1 MAGYKG
7 RIKITATDVYRNS
20 REDKL
25 PVSFD
30 DFHTP
35 ITEYEF
41 YIGNFEDII
50 GDLNDWNTVYFSG
63 DTDKQHPLYR
73 KYISN
78 NLVNSWEAKLYK
90 TI

>member
-7 RIKITATDVYRNS
+7 RIKITATDIYRHS
-20 REDKL
+20 RQDKL
-25 PVSFD
+25 PASLD

-50 GDLNDWNTVYFSG
+50 ENLEDWEALYLKQ
-63 DTDKQHPLYR
+63 DKEKKHPIYRKYNSNIPTLIIFLYR
-73 KYISN
+73 K
-78 NLVNSWEAKLYK
+78 
-90 TI
+90 

>member
-7 RIKITATDVYRNS
+7 RIKITSTDIYRNS
-20 REDKL
+20 RQDKL
-25 PVSFD
+25 PASLD

-50 GDLNDWNTVYFSG
+50 GDLNDWNALYLPG
-63 DTDKQHPLYR
+63 DTDKQHPIYR
-73 KYISN
+73 KYN
-78 NLVNSWEAKLYK
+78 
-90 TI
+90 T